1 MATRKSGPLDAM
13 VGTRIRM
20 LRVDRGMSQAAL
32 AERVG
37 VTPQQLQKYE
47 RGTCRI
53 GGGRLSR
60 LALALGVSVGELFE
74 AFEGGTCGAGSLT
87 RVLADPGVLRMFQAY
102 ARTADPRVR
111 LCLAKLVE
119 SIADRTPGPK
129 ATVARLDSVDRGERL
144 RSPFQG

>member
-1 MATRKSGPLDAM
+1 MATRKSGPLDDM

-47 RGTCRI
+47 RGTSRI

-60 LALALGVSVGELFE
+60 FALALGVSVDELFE
-74 AFEGGTCGAGSLT
+74 APE
-87 RVLADPGVLRMFQAY
+87 
-102 ARTADPRVR
+102 
-111 LCLAKLVE
+111 
-119 SIADRTPGPK
+119 
-129 ATVARLDSVDRGERL
+129 
-144 RSPFQG
+144 

>member
-60 LALALGVSVGELFE
+60 FALALGVSVGELFE
-74 AFEGGTCGAGSLT
+74 APEGGTCGAGSLT

>member
-13 VGTRIRM
+13 VGARIRM

-37 VTPQQLQKYE
+37 VALQQLQKYE
-47 RGTCRI
+47 RGTSRI
-53 GGGRLSR
+53 GAAKLSR
-60 LALALGVSVGELFE
+60 LAIALGVSIGELFE
-74 AFEGGTCGAGSLT
+74 TPEGGSHGALSLM
-87 RVLADPGVLRMFQAY
+87 RALADPGVLRMFRAY

-119 SIADRTPGPK
+119 SIADRAPGAK
-129 ATVARLDSVDRGERL
+129 ATVARLDGIDRGERC

>member
-13 VGTRIRM
+13 VGARIRM

-47 RGTCRI
+47 RGTSRI

-60 LALALGVSVGELFE
+60 SPSHWAFPLVNCSKRPRAEL
-74 AFEGGTCGAGSLT
+74 
-87 RVLADPGVLRMFQAY
+87 
-102 ARTADPRVR
+102 TARVR
-111 LCLAKLVE
+111 
-119 SIADRTPGPK
+119 
-129 ATVARLDSVDRGERL
+129 
-144 RSPFQG
+144 

>member
-20 LRVDRGMSQAAL
+20 LRVDRGMSQATL
-32 AERVG
+32 AKRVC
-37 VTPQQLQKYE
+37 VSPQQLQKYE
-47 RGTCRI
+47 RGTSRI
-53 GGGRLSR
+53 GAGKLSR
-60 LALALGVSVGELFE
+60 FAVVLGVSVGELFE
-74 AFEGGTCGAGSLT
+74 APEGGSFGVHSLV

-119 SIADRTPGPK
+119 SIADRAPGPK
-129 ATVARLDSVDRGERL
+129 ATVARLDSIGCGERRKL
-144 RSPFQG
+144 PFQG

>member
-13 VGTRIRM
+13 VGARIRM

-37 VTPQQLQKYE
+37 VALQQLQTYE
-47 RGTCRI
+47 RGTSRI
-53 GGGRLSR
+53 GAGKLSR
-60 LALALGVSVGELFE
+60 FAIALNVSIGELFE
-74 AFEGGTCGAGSLT
+74 APEGGSCGAQSLM
-87 RVLADPGVLRMFQAY
+87 RALADPGVLRMFRAY

-119 SIADRTPGPK
+119 SIADRAPGPK
-129 ATVARLDSVDRGERL
+129 ATVARLDSVDRGERR

>member
-13 VGTRIRM
+13 VGARIRM

-37 VTPQQLQKYE
+37 VALQQLQKYE
-47 RGTCRI
+47 RGTGRI
-53 GGGRLSR
+53 GASKLSR
-60 LALALGVSVGELFE
+60 FAIVLNVSMGELFE
-74 AFEGGTCGAGSLT
+74 APEGGSYGAQSLM
-87 RVLADPGVLRMFQAY
+87 RALADRGVLRMFQAY
-102 ARTADPRVR
+102 VRTADPRVR

>member
-1 MATRKSGPLDAM
+1 MATRNSGPLDAM
-13 VGTRIRM
+13 VGARIRM

-37 VTPQQLQKYE
+37 VALQQLQKYE
-47 RGTCRI
+47 RGTSRI
-53 GGGRLSR
+53 GAGKLSR
-60 LALALGVSVGELFE
+60 FAIALNVSIGELFE
-74 AFEGGTCGAGSLT
+74 APEGGSYGAPSLM
-87 RVLADPGVLRMFQAY
+87 RALADRGVLRMFQAY
-102 ARTADPRVR
+102 ARTADPHVR

>member
-13 VGTRIRM
+13 VGARIRM

-37 VTPQQLQKYE
+37 VALQQLQKYE
-47 RGTCRI
+47 QGTSRI
-53 GGGRLSR
+53 GAAKLARF
-60 LALALGVSVGELFE
+60 ALAMGVSIGELFE
-74 AFEGGTCGAGSLT
+74 APEGGSYGAQSQM
-87 RVLADPGVLRMFQAY
+87 RALADPAVLRMFQAH

-111 LCLAKLVE
+111 LCLSKLVE
-119 SIADRTPGPK
+119 SIADRTPGAK
-129 ATVARLDSVDRGERL
+129 ATVARIDSIDRGERR